1 MRKYK
6 DIAMFVLVCF
16 SLIWF
21 TACSNKEEH
30 NTGFVFEN
38 TNKELIIGKLISD
51 YDKDGNQHVVY
62 YDSEFKLGNKLG
74 GKVLPLLMDFYSNQS
89 AYKNDKNSKLGT
101 QDLLNKFM
109 SENYKYVSG
118 EVDATEDELNA
129 YIEGYSYNTNVR
141 ILGGETSN
149 GYFTVTVY
157 NPTDMPIDVEDG
169 IVKSIWLLNCNDL
182 TFKYDGINSSATYDE
197 VKDLLSSYTEVDE
210 PFYTDR
216 EFNKIDGEENVSIYL
231 NDDKVIGIKIA
242 Y

>member
-6 DIAMFVLVCF
+6 DVVMFVLVCF

-21 TACSNKEEH
+21 TACSNKEDR
-30 NTGFVFEN
+30 NTGFVSEN
-38 TNKELIIGKLISD
+38 TNNELSLELD
-51 YDKDGNQHVVY
+51 
-62 YDSEFKLGNKLG
+62 EFTCSLKLGDKLG
-74 GKVLPLLMDFYSNQS
+74 TDIISMLENFYGNQS
-89 AYKNDKNSKLGT
+89 AYKNDTNSKLGT
-101 QDLLNKFM
+101 QESLNRFM

-129 YIEGYSYNTNVR
+129 YIEGYFYNTNVR

-149 GYFTVTVY
+149 GYFTVAVY
-157 NPTDMPIDVEDG
+157 NPTDMPVDVEDG
-169 IVKSIWLLNCNDL
+169 VIKSIWLLNCNDL

-197 VKDLLSSYTEVDE
+197 VKDLLISYTEVDE

-216 EFNKIDGEENVSIYL
+216 EFNKIDGKENVSIYL
-231 NDDKVIGIKIA
+231 NDNKVVGIKIA

>member
-6 DIAMFVLVCF
+6 DVAMFVLVCF

-21 TACSNKEEH
+21 TACSNKEDH
-30 NTGFVFEN
+30 NTGFVSEN
-38 TNKELIIGKLISD
+38 TNNELSLELD
-51 YDKDGNQHVVY
+51 
-62 YDSEFKLGNKLG
+62 EFTCSLKLGDKLG
-74 GKVLPLLMDFYSNQS
+74 TDIISMLENFYGNQS
-89 AYKNDKNSKLGT
+89 AYKNDMNSKLGT
-101 QDLLNKFM
+101 QESLNRFM

-129 YIEGYSYNTNVR
+129 YIEGYFYNTNVR

-149 GYFTVTVY
+149 GYFTVAVY
-157 NPTDMPIDVEDG
+157 NPTDMPVDVEDG
-169 IVKSIWLLNCNDL
+169 VIKSIWLLSCNDL

-197 VKDLLSSYTEVDE
+197 VKDLLISYTEVDE

-216 EFNKIDGEENVSIYL
+216 EFNKIDGKENVSIYL
-231 NDDKVIGIKIA
+231 NDNKVVGIKIA

>member
-6 DIAMFVLVCF
+6 DVAMFVLVCF
-16 SLIWF
+16 SIIWF
-21 TACSNKEEH
+21 TACSKKEEP
-30 NTGFVFEN
+30 NTGFVLEN
-38 TNKELIIGKLISD
+38 INKELSLELDESTC
-51 YDKDGNQHVVY
+51 
-62 YDSEFKLGNKLG
+62 SLKLGDKLG
-74 GKVLPLLMDFYSNQS
+74 TDIISVLENFYGNQS
-89 AYKNDKNSKLGT
+89 AYKNDTNSKLGT
-101 QDLLNKFM
+101 QESLNKFM

-182 TFKYDGINSSATYDE
+182 TFKYDGINSSSTYDE
-197 VKDLLSSYTEVDE
+197 VKDLLSSYVEVAE

-231 NDDKVIGIKIA
+231 NDNKIVGIKIA

>member
-6 DIAMFVLVCF
+6 DVVMFVLVCF

-21 TACSNKEEH
+21 TACSNKEDC
-30 NTGFVFEN
+30 NTGFVSEN
-38 TNKELIIGKLISD
+38 TNNELSLELD
-51 YDKDGNQHVVY
+51 
-62 YDSEFKLGNKLG
+62 EFTCSLKLGDKLG
-74 GKVLPLLMDFYSNQS
+74 TDIISMLENFYGNQS
-89 AYKNDKNSKLGT
+89 AYKNDMNSKLGT
-101 QDLLNKFM
+101 QESLNRFM

-149 GYFTVTVY
+149 GYFTVAVY
-157 NPTDMPIDVEDG
+157 NPTDIPIYIEDG
-169 IVKSIWLLNCNDL
+169 VIKSIWLLNCNDL

-197 VKDLLSSYTEVDE
+197 VKDLLISYTEVDE

-216 EFNKIDGEENVSIYL
+216 EFNKIDGKENVSIYL
-231 NDDKVIGIKIA
+231 NDNKVVGIKIA

>member
-6 DIAMFVLVCF
+6 DIVMFVLVCF

-21 TACSNKEEH
+21 TACNKEEEH
-30 NTGFVFEN
+30 NTSFVFDN
-38 TNKELIIGKLISD
+38 TSKELSIELDDLTCSL
-51 YDKDGNQHVVY
+51 
-62 YDSEFKLGNKLG
+62 KLGDKLG
-74 GKVLPLLMDFYSNQS
+74 SNVILMLENFYGNQS
-89 AYKNDKNSKLGT
+89 AYKNDTNSKLGT
-101 QDLLNKFM
+101 QELLNKFM

-157 NPTDMPIDVEDG
+157 NPTDTPVNIEDG
-169 IVKSIWLLNCNDL
+169 IIKSVWLLNCNDL
-182 TFKYDGINSSATYDE
+182 TFKYDGLSSSATYDE
-197 VKDLLSSYTEVDE
+197 VKDLLSSYTEITE
-210 PFYTDR
+210 PFYTDK
-216 EFNKIDGEENVSIYL
+216 EFNKIYDKENVSIYL
-231 NDDKVIGIKIA
+231 NDNKVVGIKIA

>member
-6 DIAMFVLVCF
+6 DVVMFVLVCF

-21 TACSNKEEH
+21 TECSNKEDC
-30 NTGFVFEN
+30 NTGFVSEN
-38 TNKELIIGKLISD
+38 TNNELSLELD
-51 YDKDGNQHVVY
+51 
-62 YDSEFKLGNKLG
+62 EFTCSLKLGDKLG
-74 GKVLPLLMDFYSNQS
+74 TDIISMLENFYGNQS
-89 AYKNDKNSKLGT
+89 AYKNDMNSKLGT
-101 QDLLNKFM
+101 QESLNRFM

-149 GYFTVTVY
+149 GYFTVAVY
-157 NPTDMPIDVEDG
+157 NPTDIPIYIEDG
-169 IVKSIWLLNCNDL
+169 VIKSIWLLNCNDL

-197 VKDLLSSYTEVDE
+197 VKDLLISYTEVDE

-216 EFNKIDGEENVSIYL
+216 EFNKIDGKENVSIYL
-231 NDDKVIGIKIA
+231 NDNKVVGIKIA

>member
-30 NTGFVFEN
+30 STGFVSES
-38 TNKELIIGKLISD
+38 TNKELSLELNESTCSLKLGDRLGTDIISMLENF
-51 YDKDGNQHVVY
+51 YGNQP
-62 YDSEFKLGNKLG
+62 S
-74 GKVLPLLMDFYSNQS
+74 
-89 AYKNDKNSKLGT
+89 YKNDTNSKLGT
-101 QDLLNKFM
+101 QESLNKFM
-109 SENYKYVSG
+109 SDNYKYVSG

-149 GYFTVTVY
+149 GYFTVAIY

-169 IVKSIWLLNCNDL
+169 VIKSIWLLNCNDL